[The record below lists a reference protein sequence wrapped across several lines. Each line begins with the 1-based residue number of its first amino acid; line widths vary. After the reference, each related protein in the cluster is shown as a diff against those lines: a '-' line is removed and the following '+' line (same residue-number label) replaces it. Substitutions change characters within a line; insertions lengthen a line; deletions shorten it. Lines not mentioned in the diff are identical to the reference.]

1 MHTSTRSTARSVQ
14 VAVRSMVLFTVVLG
28 VLYTLALTGVGQLL
42 IPSRANGSIVYDAEG
57 APAGSSLLGQNFTDA
72 EGEPIAAYFQS
83 RPSVAGDGYDGGA
96 SSGSNLGPENEDLT
110 ASIQERRM
118 QIAQF
123 NGVDASEIPADA
135 LTASASG
142 LDPHISPQYATLQI
156 DRVARER
163 GVSPGEVRD
172 LVQAHTERPD
182 LGAMGMPRVNVLE
195 LNLALDEEKD

>member
-42 IPSRANGSIVYDAEG
+42 IPARANGSIVYDAEG

>member
-42 IPSRANGSIVYDAEG
+42 IPARANGSIVYDAEG

-195 LNLALDEEKD
+195 LNLALDEEED

>member
-1 MHTSTRSTARSVQ
+1 MHTSTRSTVRSVQ
-14 VAVRSMVLFTVVLG
+14 VAVRSMVLFTVALG
-28 VLYTLALTGVGQLL
+28 VLYTLVLTGVGQLL
-42 IPSRANGSIVYDAEG
+42 IPARANGSIVYDAEG
-57 APAGSSLLGQNFTDA
+57 APAGSSLLGQSFTDA
-72 EGEPIAAYFQS
+72 EGDPIAAYFQS
-83 RPSVAGDGYDGGA
+83 RPSAAGDGYDGGA

-195 LNLALDEEKD
+195 LNLALDEEED